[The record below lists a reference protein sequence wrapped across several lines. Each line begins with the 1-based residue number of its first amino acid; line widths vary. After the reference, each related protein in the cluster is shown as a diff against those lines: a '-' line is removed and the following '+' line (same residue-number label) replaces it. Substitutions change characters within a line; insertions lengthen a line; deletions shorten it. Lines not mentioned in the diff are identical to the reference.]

1 MKTDM
6 DWKMWRS
13 RIVEIAGRV
22 GMSPNAFVDA
32 LTVAI
37 GARSMYQTK
46 LAKYKRQGYPLDAA
60 RKRAKQDATILFNQ
74 TQQSSEGSF
83 LSTMQA
89 DRSWLST
96 IFTIFRNSSM
106 SYSRQCY
113 DAMRNLGHR
122 LKPGYKGMTEEFM
135 AKQMRRDGI
144 DPDKADYNAKQEYRR
159 GIIRDIVRVGIF
171 GFGLQYL
178 WNLGAYGLYLLFGEN
193 VDEKDKMW
201 DDVWNHTML
210 GSVEGLTG
218 GDVMS
223 AAGQMWLNGEGN
235 PEQLTKEMPL
245 AGEITT
251 ILSKMDKDY
260 VSALND
266 VVNLLV
272 QSGLGFNPQSLTD
285 AAVAVMDCGLS
296 FRGEEAQT
304 SRECALLIA
313 RIINCPQSQID
324 KIYFDEI
331 DATGEE
337 AATMTPEEI
346 AERYAEYKTMRNAPL
361 TGWAYGEKG
370 KNAAM
375 ERVRERLLEDLDET
389 GS

>member
-1 MKTDM
+1 
-6 DWKMWRS
+6 
-13 RIVEIAGRV
+13 
-22 GMSPNAFVDA
+22 MS
-32 LTVAI
+32 
-37 GARSMYQTK
+37 
-46 LAKYKRQGYPLDAA
+46 
-60 RKRAKQDATILFNQ
+60 
-74 TQQSSEGSF
+74 
-83 LSTMQA
+83 
-89 DRSWLST
+89 
-96 IFTIFRNSSM
+96 
-106 SYSRQCY
+106 
-113 DAMRNLGHR
+113 
-122 LKPGYKGMTEEFM
+122 
-135 AKQMRRDGI
+135 KQMRRDGI
-144 DPDKADYNAKQEYRR
+144 DPDKADQNATQEYRR

-171 GFGLQYL
+171 GLGLQYL
-178 WNLGAYGLYLLFGEN
+178 WNLGAYGLYLLFGQN

-201 DDVWNHTML
+201 DDVWNHTMF

-251 ILSKMDKDY
+251 ILRKMDKDY

-285 AAVAVMDCGLS
+285 AAVAVMDYCG
-296 FRGEEAQT
+296 EDAQT

-361 TGWAYGEKG
+361 TGLAYGEEG
-370 KNAAM
+370 KKAAM
-375 ERVRERLLEDLDET
+375 EKHKKKAKTTMKERMTSRAADAQTRELLDSFEETSDREKEINKLKKSDREGYRAARKEFRETTDLRRHNRVKRYTHDIKRLTEKWLNAKTAAEADSLARAMTRARELMLSDIEGYE
-389 GS
+389 SNK